1 MREPGACDEATG
13 VPGGASHGGVA
24 ATRGVEARPDD
35 EDVMLLRAESRR
47 SASASA
53 RSRIAVGSLFF
64 GVVGVCGS
72 ARKKLKQWVSSVAL
86 AIVMSYVSVVGGRVQ
101 RCMLSA
107 VGLGVVGGRVQ
118 RCMLSAVGLGGSG
131 CSTE

>member
-13 VPGGASHGGVA
+13 VSGASHGGVA
-24 ATRGVEARPDD
+24 ATRGVDARPDD

-72 ARKKLKQWVSSVAL
+72 ARKKLKQWV
-86 AIVMSYVSVVGGRVQ
+86 MRG
-101 RCMLSA
+101 
-107 VGLGVVGGRVQ
+107 
-118 RCMLSAVGLGGSG
+118 
-131 CSTE
+131 

>member
-1 MREPGACDEATG
+1 MFWKALGGKADYPKMRPGEPAPPDPRLFQLSNATG
-13 VPGGASHGGVA
+13 ALDVDEIFDFSQ
-24 ATRGVEARPDD
+24 EDLID

-86 AIVMSYVSVVGGRVQ
+86 AIVYELCV
-101 RCMLSA
+101 RCRRPRAAVYAQCRRPRRERLLS
-107 VGLGVVGGRVQ
+107 
-118 RCMLSAVGLGGSG
+118 
-131 CSTE
+131 

>member
-1 MREPGACDEATG
+1 MATG
-13 VPGGASHGGVA
+13 VSGASHGGVA
-24 ATRGVEARPDD
+24 ATRGVDARPDD

-86 AIVMSYVSVVGGRVQ
+86 AIVYELCV
-101 RCMLSA
+101 RCRRPRAA
-107 VGLGVVGGRVQ
+107 VYAQCRRPRRERL
-118 RCMLSAVGLGGSG
+118 LN
-131 CSTE
+131 